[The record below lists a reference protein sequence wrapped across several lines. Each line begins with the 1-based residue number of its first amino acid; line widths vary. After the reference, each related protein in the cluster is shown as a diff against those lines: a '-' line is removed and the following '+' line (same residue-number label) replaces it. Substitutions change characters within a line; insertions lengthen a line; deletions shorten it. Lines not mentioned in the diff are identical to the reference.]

1 MLFSVFLILEG
12 DKYRE
17 GCSMKFKQKCHHS
30 KSEIMTALFLSLS
43 FSPIRSYSLFGYT
56 KVHCTHTVTHSKLN
70 TTMEYNHY
78 MTMLFG
84 CSAVLLVIEVLFFAL
99 LSKRLLAE
107 LIENLFDINC
117 IDQKDL
123 SMSYFGHKINFST
136 NRRFRFSLSTQVAFI
151 LWMMILLLLD
161 GCIMNIKFFSNDD
174 ICPPQPSDCFIGEK
188 FSSPSRFICQSGEK
202 ISNQVNSTILC
213 FIWVYPEQSTLGVLN
228 ELGICSSVFSLLCHA
243 FKFACRIS
251 RKLLGLLV
259 ILCLLLGLIILF
271 IISILGT
278 ILVSITTILL
288 LAAFIFL
295 LINVIQ
301 LLQFTWSLQRAIA

>member
-1 MLFSVFLILEG
+1 
-12 DKYRE
+12 
-17 GCSMKFKQKCHHS
+17 
-30 KSEIMTALFLSLS
+30 
-43 FSPIRSYSLFGYT
+43 
-56 KVHCTHTVTHSKLN
+56 
-70 TTMEYNHY
+70 
-78 MTMLFG
+78 
-84 CSAVLLVIEVLFFAL
+84 
-99 LSKRLLAE
+99 
-107 LIENLFDINC
+107 
-117 IDQKDL
+117 
-123 SMSYFGHKINFST
+123 
-136 NRRFRFSLSTQVAFI
+136 
-151 LWMMILLLLD
+151 
-161 GCIMNIKFFSNDD
+161 MNIKFFSNDD
-174 ICPPQPSDCFIGEK
+174 IYPSQPSDCFIDEK

>member
-202 ISNQVNSTILC
+202 IFRIKSILQYFVLFGFIRNKVHWAYWMNLGFVQVYFLYC
-213 FIWVYPEQSTLGVLN
+213 VMLLN
-228 ELGICSSVFSLLCHA
+228 
-243 FKFACRIS
+243 
-251 RKLLGLLV
+251 LLV
-259 ILCLLLGLIILF
+259 EYHE
-271 IISILGT
+271 
-278 ILVSITTILL
+278 
-288 LAAFIFL
+288 
-295 LINVIQ
+295 NY
-301 LLQFTWSLQRAIA
+301 